1 MVHIKKIKLIPIYT
15 KINDIG
21 LFVPWNQY
29 NFYLKHFLIQYK
41 YNNVT

>member
-1 MVHIKKIKLIPIYT
+1 MVHIKKIKLTPICT

-29 NFYLKHFLIQYK
+29 NFYLKLYIFLI
-41 YNNVT
+41 